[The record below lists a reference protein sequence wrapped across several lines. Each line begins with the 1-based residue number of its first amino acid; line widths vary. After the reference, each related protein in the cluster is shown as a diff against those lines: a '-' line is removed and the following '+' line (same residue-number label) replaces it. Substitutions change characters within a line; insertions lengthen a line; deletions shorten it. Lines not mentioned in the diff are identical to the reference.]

1 MTDYKPLRVR
11 LVDEDGESFRDR
23 LMAVLEMED
32 LGQVTITLRGGKQII
47 LGGRQEKRSWQSGRC
62 TRWQG
67 LHRGEHRAR
76 RRGPHLRDGAV
87 LRDLQRRVL
96 LVVSR
101 L

>member
-47 LGGRQEKRSWQSGRC
+47 LGDDKKNARGNQVDVRVGRDYIEVNI
-62 TRWQG
+62 
-67 LHRGEHRAR
+67 A
-76 RRGPHLRDGAV
+76 PGAGV
-87 LRDLQRRVL
+87 PIYEMALFSEISSVEYF
-96 LVVSR
+96 
-101 L
+101 